1 MKIFSE
7 KHVNNSRQISSS
19 PLDLTIHHLDIQA
32 CFAKIKSYFGFA
44 KKKAIYTANKI
55 GAANYSSRSN
65 ISILSQF
72 LNLQRLF
79 RRAKIRALKHTRSSY
94 YCSNDLTLLRT
105 PKPCPFYSLGRVVLL
120 LCHYFDLVCNR

>member
-1 MKIFSE
+1 MVVQNLS
-7 KHVNNSRQISSS
+7 SRQITR
-19 PLDLTIHHLDIQA
+19 PTLELTIYYLDTQA
-32 CFAKIKSYFGFA
+32 FCAKIKSYFGFA

-55 GAANYSSRSN
+55 GAANYSSRTN

-79 RRAKIRALKHTRSSY
+79 RRAQIRALKHTHSSY
-94 YCSNDLTLLRT
+94 YYSNDLTLLRT
-105 PKPCPFYSLGRVVLL
+105 PKPCPFYDLGRVVLL